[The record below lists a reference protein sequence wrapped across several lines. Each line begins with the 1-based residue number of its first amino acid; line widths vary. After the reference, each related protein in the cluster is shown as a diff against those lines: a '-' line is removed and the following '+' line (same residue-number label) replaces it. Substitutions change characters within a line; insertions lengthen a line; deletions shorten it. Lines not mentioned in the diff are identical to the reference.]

1 MATTGAGTGPTVDR
15 REVRR
20 TSLVSL
26 LGSTIEWYDFFI
38 YGTAAALVLNTA
50 FFPNADPFLGTLA
63 AFSSFAV
70 GFIARPVGGI
80 IWGHFG
86 DRIGRK
92 KALVSALF
100 LMGASTTLVGLL
112 PSYATIGVAA
122 PILLFV
128 LRILQGLAVG
138 GQWGGA
144 VLIATEY
151 APPHRKGFYGSFPQL
166 GVPVAVILSNG
177 IFLGLEAGLGEEAFT
192 AWGWRV
198 PFLLSVLLIG
208 VALYAQLRLEDTPAF
223 KQIQQQG
230 DTQKRSPVL
239 EVLRS
244 HPKQVVLAAGSF
256 VAVNGGF
263 YLYII
268 YALSYGTKVLK
279 LPEST
284 MLIGIL
290 GSSAVNLALI
300 PAFALLSDR
309 IGRRPVYLAGAI
321 GTVLVAFPVFWLI
334 DTRSTFM
341 IFLGLLHRGDRE
353 LRDVRPAGGVLRR
366 AVQRR
371 GALLGGVAGLP
382 DRRGARRR
390 SRPARRGRALP
401 GHRHLGVDVAVPAG
415 HGTRHDGVGMAAARD
430 APSAGPVRCRARA
443 GCGGGARVRRLIR
456 RLILR
461 GWGPAR
467 RPRL

>member
-1 MATTGAGTGPTVDR
+1 MTATGSGAGSGAGSGVDR

-20 TSLVSL
+20 TSLVAL

-50 FFPNADPFLGTLA
+50 FFPSADPFLGTLA

-144 VLIATEY
+144 VLLATEN
-151 APPHRKGFYGSFPQL
+151 APPHRRGYYGSFPQL
-166 GVPVAVILSNG
+166 GVPIAVIVSNG
-177 IFLGLEAGLGEEAFT
+177 LFLGLEAGLGEEAFT
-192 AWGWRV
+192 SWGWRV

-223 KQIQQQG
+223 KQIQQHQG
-230 DTQKRSPVL
+230 AGKQRSPIL
-239 EVLRS
+239 QVLRS
-244 HPKQVVLAAGSF
+244 HPRQVLLAAGSF
-256 VAVNGGF
+256 IAVNGGF
-263 YLYII
+263 YIYIV
-268 YALSYGTKVLK
+268 YSLSYGTKVLD

-284 MLIGIL
+284 MLVGIL

-300 PAFALLSDR
+300 PLFALLSDR
-309 IGRRPVYLAGAI
+309 VGRRPVYLAGAI

-334 DTRSTFM
+334 DTRATFL
-341 IFLGLLHRGDRE
+341 IFLGLL
-353 LRDVRPAGGVLRR
+353 
-366 AVQRR
+366 
-371 GALLGGVAGLP
+371 LGGIANSAMYGPQAALFAELFSAEVRYSGASLGYQIGAVLGGGLAP
-382 DRRGARRR
+382 LIAASLFEATGTSASTSWYLLAMGVVTAVSAWLLHETHRPGAR
-390 SRPARRGRALP
+390 SGSGQRPG
-401 GHRHLGVDVAVPAG
+401 D
-415 HGTRHDGVGMAAARD
+415 
-430 APSAGPVRCRARA
+430 
-443 GCGGGARVRRLIR
+443 
-456 RLILR
+456 
-461 GWGPAR
+461 
-467 RPRL
+467 

>member
-1 MATTGAGTGPTVDR
+1 MTTAPGAVDR

-50 FFPNADPFLGTLA
+50 FFPSADPFIGTLA

-92 KALVSALF
+92 KALVTALF
-100 LMGASTTLVGLL
+100 LMGGSTTLVGLL

-122 PILLFV
+122 PILLFL
-128 LRILQGLAVG
+128 LRILQGIAVG

-144 VLIATEY
+144 VLIATEN
-151 APPHRKGFYGSFPQL
+151 APPNRRGFYGSFPQL
-166 GVPVAVILSNG
+166 GVPIAVIVSNG
-177 IFLGLEAGLGEEAFT
+177 IFLGLETGLGEEAFLS
-192 AWGWRV
+192 WGWRV

-208 VALYAQLRLEDTPAF
+208 VAAYAQLRLEDTPAF
-223 KQIQQQG
+223 KRVQQEAE
-230 DTQKRSPVL
+230 TAPAAKRRSPIL

-244 HPKQVVLAAGSF
+244 HPKQILLAAGSF
-256 VAVNGGF
+256 IAVNGGF
-263 YLYII
+263 YIYII
-268 YALSYGTKVLK
+268 YALSYGTRVLD

-300 PAFALLSDR
+300 PLFALLSDR
-309 IGRRPVYLAGAI
+309 VGRRPVYLAGAI

-334 DTRSTFM
+334 DTRSTFL
-341 IFLGLLHRGDRE
+341 IFVGL
-353 LRDVRPAGGVLRR
+353 
-366 AVQRR
+366 
-371 GALLGGVAGLP
+371 LLGGIANSAMYGPQAALFAELFSAEVRYSGASLGYQIGAVLGGGLAP
-382 DRRGARRR
+382 
-390 SRPARRGRALP
+390 LI
-401 GHRHLGVDVAVPAG
+401 
-415 HGTRHDGVGMAAARD
+415 AAALYE
-430 APSAGPVRCRARA
+430 ATGTSASTSLYLLVMGVITAVCAWLLAETHRPMRA
-443 GCGGGARVRRLIR
+443 GEVPEAVES
-456 RLILR
+456 
-461 GWGPAR
+461 GPR
-467 RPRL
+467 

>member
-1 MATTGAGTGPTVDR
+1 MTATGSTGAESGAGVGR
-15 REVRR
+15 EEVRR

-50 FFPNADPFLGTLA
+50 FFPSVDPFVGTLA

-122 PILLFV
+122 PVLLFV

-151 APPHRKGFYGSFPQL
+151 APANRKGFYGSFPQL
-166 GVPVAVILSNG
+166 GVPIAVIVSNG
-177 IFLGLEAGLGEEAFT
+177 LFLALEAGLGEQAFES
-192 AWGWRV
+192 WGWRV
-198 PFLLSVLLIG
+198 PFLLSILLIG
-208 VALYAQLRLEDTPAF
+208 VALYAQLRLEETPAF
-223 KQIQQQG
+223 KEIAATEG
-230 DTQKRSPVL
+230 GRKKRSPIL

-244 HPKQVVLAAGSF
+244 HPKQVILAAGSF
-256 VAVNGGF
+256 IAVNGGF
-263 YLYII
+263 YVYIV

-284 MLIGIL
+284 MLVGIL

-300 PAFALLSDR
+300 PLFALLSDR
-309 IGRRPVYLAGAI
+309 VGRRPVYLAGAI
-321 GTVLVAFPVFWLI
+321 GTVLAAFPVFWLI
-334 DTRSTFM
+334 DTRSTFL
-341 IFLGLLHRGDRE
+341 IFLGLLIGGIANSAMYGPQAALFAE
-353 LRDVRPAGGVLRR
+353 LFSAEVRYSGASLGYQIG
-366 AVQRR
+366 AV
-371 GALLGGVAGLP
+371 LGGGLAP
-382 DRRGARRR
+382 LIAASLYEATGTSA
-390 SRPARRGRALP
+390 STSWYLLAM
-401 GHRHLGVDVAVPAG
+401 GVVTAI
-415 HGTRHDGVGMAAARD
+415 
-430 APSAGPVRCRARA
+430 SAW
-443 GCGGGARVRRLIR
+443 L
-456 RLILR
+456 LHETH
-461 GWGPAR
+461 
-467 RPRL
+467 RPREHV

>member
-1 MATTGAGTGPTVDR
+1 MSSDLGDGDDPGMTATGAESGAGVSR
-15 REVRR
+15 SEVRR

-50 FFPNADPFLGTLA
+50 FFPSVDPFIGTLA

-70 GFIARPVGGI
+70 GFIARPIGGI

-100 LMGASTTLVGLL
+100 VMGASTTLVGLL

-122 PILLFV
+122 PVLLFV

-151 APPHRKGFYGSFPQL
+151 APANRKGYYGSFPQL
-166 GVPVAVILSNG
+166 GVPIAVIVSNG
-177 IFLGLEAGLGEEAFT
+177 LFLGLEAGLGEEAFES
-192 AWGWRV
+192 WGWRV
-198 PFLLSVLLIG
+198 PFLLSILLIG
-208 VALYAQLRLEDTPAF
+208 VALYAQLRLEETPAF
-223 KQIQQQG
+223 KEIAQAEG
-230 DTQKRSPVL
+230 AEKKRSPII

-256 VAVNGGF
+256 IAVNGGF
-263 YLYII
+263 YIYIV
-268 YALSYGTKVLK
+268 YALSYGVKVLK

-284 MLIGIL
+284 MLVGIL

-300 PAFALLSDR
+300 PLFALLSDR
-309 IGRRPVYLAGAI
+309 VGRRPVYLAGAI
-321 GTVLVAFPVFWLI
+321 GTVLAAFPVFWLI
-334 DTRSTFM
+334 DTRSTFL
-341 IFLGLLHRGDRE
+341 IFLGLLIGGIANSAMYGPQAALFAE
-353 LRDVRPAGGVLRR
+353 LFSAEVRYSGASLGYQIG
-366 AVQRR
+366 AV
-371 GALLGGVAGLP
+371 LGGGLAP
-382 DRRGARRR
+382 LIAASLYEATGTSA
-390 SRPARRGRALP
+390 STSWYL
-401 GHRHLGVDVAVPAG
+401 LVMGVITAV
-415 HGTRHDGVGMAAARD
+415 
-430 APSAGPVRCRARA
+430 SAW
-443 GCGGGARVRRLIR
+443 L
-456 RLILR
+456 LHETH
-461 GWGPAR
+461 
-467 RPRL
+467 RPRERV

>member
-1 MATTGAGTGPTVDR
+1 MATTGTGASTALDR

-50 FFPNADPFLGTLA
+50 FFPGADPFIGTLA

-70 GFIARPVGGI
+70 GFLARPIGGI

-100 LMGASTTLVGLL
+100 VMGASTTLVGLL
-112 PSYATIGVAA
+112 PGYATIGVAA

-128 LRILQGLAVG
+128 LRVVQGLAVG

-151 APPHRKGFYGSFPQL
+151 APPNRRGFYGSFPQL
-166 GVPVAVILSNG
+166 GVPIAVIISNG
-177 IFLGLEAGLGEEAFT
+177 IFLGLEAGLGKEAFV

-230 DTQKRSPVL
+230 ATRRRSPII

-244 HPKQVVLAAGSF
+244 HPKQVALAAGSF
-256 VAVNGGF
+256 IAVNGGF
-263 YLYII
+263 YIFVVYV
-268 YALSYGTKVLK
+268 LSYGTKTLH

-300 PAFALLSDR
+300 PLFALLSDR

-321 GTVLVAFPVFWLI
+321 GTCVAAFPVFWLI
-334 DTRSTFM
+334 DTRSTFL
-341 IFLGLLHRGDRE
+341 IFLGLLVGGIANSAMYGPQAAFFAE
-353 LRDVRPAGGVLRR
+353 LFSAEVRYSGASLGYQIG
-366 AVQRR
+366 AV
-371 GALLGGVAGLP
+371 LGGGLAP
-382 DRRGARRR
+382 LIAVSLYEATGTSA
-390 SRPARRGRALP
+390 STSVYLLVMGLITAVSAYLLHETHRPRE
-401 GHRHLGVDVAVPAG
+401 HTV
-415 HGTRHDGVGMAAARD
+415 D
-430 APSAGPVRCRARA
+430 APAASTGVSDAAG
-443 GCGGGARVRRLIR
+443 
-456 RLILR
+456 
-461 GWGPAR
+461 
-467 RPRL
+467 

>member
-1 MATTGAGTGPTVDR
+1 MTEVGSEATIGR
-15 REVRR
+15 REVRK
-20 TSLVSL
+20 TSMVSL

-50 FFPNADPFLGTLA
+50 FFPNASPFVGTLA

-128 LRILQGLAVG
+128 LRIVQGLAVG

-151 APPHRKGFYGSFPQL
+151 APADRKGFYGSFPQL
-166 GVPVAVILSNG
+166 GVPIAVIISNG
-177 IFLGLEAGLGEEAFT
+177 IFLALEAGLDEEAFQT
-192 AWGWRV
+192 WGWRV

-223 KQIQQQG
+223 KRVQQHEG
-230 DTQKRSPVL
+230 GPKRRSPII

-244 HPKQVVLAAGSF
+244 HPRQILLAAGSF
-256 VAVNGGF
+256 IAVNGGF
-263 YLYII
+263 YIYIV
-268 YALSYGTKVLK
+268 YSLSYGTKVLG
-279 LPEST
+279 LPESV
-284 MLIGIL
+284 MLIGVL

-300 PAFALLSDR
+300 PLFALLSDR
-309 IGRRPVYLAGAI
+309 IGRRPVYLAGAL

-334 DTRSTFM
+334 DTKVTFL
-341 IFLGLLHRGDRE
+341 IFVGLLIGGAANSAMYGPQAAMFAE
-353 LRDVRPAGGVLRR
+353 MFSAEVRYSGASLGYQIGAVLGGGLAPLIAASLYQATGTSASISAYLLVMALITLVSAYLLAETYSPQRR
-366 AVQRR
+366 A
-371 GALLGGVAGLP
+371 
-382 DRRGARRR
+382 DRA
-390 SRPARRGRALP
+390 
-401 GHRHLGVDVAVPAG
+401 
-415 HGTRHDGVGMAAARD
+415 TAAAG
-430 APSAGPVRCRARA
+430 AGP
-443 GCGGGARVRRLIR
+443 GGEAQG
-456 RLILR
+456 
-461 GWGPAR
+461 
-467 RPRL
+467 

>member
-1 MATTGAGTGPTVDR
+1 MGR

-20 TSLVSL
+20 TSMVSL

-50 FFPNADPFLGTLA
+50 FFPSVDPFVGTLA

-70 GFIARPVGGI
+70 GFLARPIGGI

-122 PILLFV
+122 PVLLFV

-166 GVPVAVILSNG
+166 GVPIAVIVSNG
-177 IFLGLEAGLGEEAFT
+177 LFLALEAGLGEEAFES
-192 AWGWRV
+192 WGWRV
-198 PFLLSVLLIG
+198 PFLLSILLIG
-208 VALYAQLRLEDTPAF
+208 VALYAQLRLEETPAF
-223 KQIQQQG
+223 KEIAARDVSG
-230 DTQKRSPVL
+230 AEGAPKKRSPII

-244 HPKQVVLAAGSF
+244 HPKQVILAAGSF
-256 VAVNGGF
+256 IAVNGGF
-263 YLYII
+263 YIYIV
-268 YALSYGTKVLK
+268 YALSYGVKVLD

-284 MLIGIL
+284 MLVGIL

-300 PAFALLSDR
+300 PLFALLSDR
-309 IGRRPVYLAGAI
+309 VGRRPVYLAGAV
-321 GTVLVAFPVFWLI
+321 GTVVAAFPVFWLI
-334 DTRSTFM
+334 DTRSTFL
-341 IFLGLLHRGDRE
+341 IFLGLLIGGIANSAMYGPQAALFAE
-353 LRDVRPAGGVLRR
+353 LFSAEVRYSGASLGYQIG
-366 AVQRR
+366 AV
-371 GALLGGVAGLP
+371 LGGGLAP
-382 DRRGARRR
+382 LIAASLYEATGTSA
-390 SRPARRGRALP
+390 STSWYLLAMGVVTAVSAWLLHETHRPKEF
-401 GHRHLGVDVAVPAG
+401 V
-415 HGTRHDGVGMAAARD
+415 
-430 APSAGPVRCRARA
+430 
-443 GCGGGARVRRLIR
+443 
-456 RLILR
+456 
-461 GWGPAR
+461 
-467 RPRL
+467 

>member
-1 MATTGAGTGPTVDR
+1 MTATGAGAPVDR
-15 REVRR
+15 RAVRR
-20 TSLVSL
+20 TSLVGL

-50 FFPNADPFLGTLA
+50 FFPSVDPFIGTLA

-122 PILLFV
+122 PIMLFV
-128 LRILQGLAVG
+128 LRVLQGLAVG

-144 VLIATEY
+144 VLIATEH
-151 APPHRKGFYGSFPQL
+151 APPHRRGFYGSFPQL
-166 GVPVAVILSNG
+166 GVPIAVILANG
-177 IFLGLEAGLGEEAFT
+177 LFLALEAGLGEEAFES
-192 AWGWRV
+192 WGWRV

-208 VALYAQLRLEDTPAF
+208 VALYAQLRLEDTPEF
-223 KQIQQQG
+223 KAIQAR
-230 DTQKRSPVL
+230 DTGTKRSPII

-244 HPKQVVLAAGSF
+244 HPKQVFLAAGSF
-256 VAVNGGF
+256 IAVNGGF
-263 YLYII
+263 YIFI
-268 YALSYGTKVLK
+268 VYALSYGTKVLK
-279 LPEST
+279 LPETT

-300 PAFALLSDR
+300 PLFALLSDR

-321 GTVLVAFPVFWLI
+321 GTVLAAFPVFWLI
-334 DTRSTFM
+334 DTRSTFL
-341 IFLGLLHRGDRE
+341 IFLGLLIGGIANSAMYGPQAALFAE
-353 LRDVRPAGGVLRR
+353 LFSAEVRYSGASLGYQIG
-366 AVQRR
+366 AV
-371 GALLGGVAGLP
+371 LGGGLAP
-382 DRRGARRR
+382 LIAASLFEATGTSA
-390 SRPARRGRALP
+390 STSLYLLVMGLITAVCAYLLHETHRP
-401 GHRHLGVDVAVPAG
+401 
-415 HGTRHDGVGMAAARD
+415 
-430 APSAGPVRCRARA
+430 RA
-443 GCGGGARVRRLIR
+443 GVAEAPTGHA
-456 RLILR
+456 
-461 GWGPAR
+461 AE
-467 RPRL
+467 

>member
-1 MATTGAGTGPTVDR
+1 M
-15 REVRR
+15 RR

-50 FFPNADPFLGTLA
+50 FFPSVDPFIGTLA

-151 APPHRKGFYGSFPQL
+151 APPDRRGYYGSFPQL
-166 GVPVAVILSNG
+166 GVPIAVIVSNG
-177 IFLGLEAGLGEEAFT
+177 LFLALEAGLGEEAFES
-192 AWGWRV
+192 WGWRV

-223 KQIQQQG
+223 KEIQAQDAG
-230 DTQKRSPVL
+230 KKRSPII

-244 HPKQVVLAAGSF
+244 HPKQVLLAAGSF
-256 VAVNGGF
+256 IAVNGGF
-263 YLYII
+263 YVFIV

-279 LPEST
+279 LPETT
-284 MLIGIL
+284 MLVGIL

-300 PAFALLSDR
+300 PLFALLSDR

-321 GTVLVAFPVFWLI
+321 GTVLAAFPVFWLI
-334 DTRSTFM
+334 DTRSTFL
-341 IFLGLLHRGDRE
+341 IFLGLLIGGIANSAMYGPQAALFAE
-353 LRDVRPAGGVLRR
+353 LFSAEVRYSGASLGYQIG
-366 AVQRR
+366 AV
-371 GALLGGVAGLP
+371 LGGGLAPLIAASLYEATGTSASVSAYLLVMGVITAVCAYLLHETHKPRDRATVHERSATAG
-382 DRRGARRR
+382 D
-390 SRPARRGRALP
+390 
-401 GHRHLGVDVAVPAG
+401 
-415 HGTRHDGVGMAAARD
+415 
-430 APSAGPVRCRARA
+430 
-443 GCGGGARVRRLIR
+443 
-456 RLILR
+456 
-461 GWGPAR
+461 
-467 RPRL
+467 

>member
-1 MATTGAGTGPTVDR
+1 MTSVGANR
-15 REVRR
+15 SEVRR

-50 FFPNADPFLGTLA
+50 FFPSVDPFVGTLA

-70 GFIARPVGGI
+70 GFVARPIGGI

-122 PILLFV
+122 PVLLFV

-151 APPHRKGFYGSFPQL
+151 APADRKGFYGSFPQL
-166 GVPVAVILSNG
+166 GVPIAVILSNG
-177 IFLGLEAGLGEEAFT
+177 IFLGLEAGLGEEAFAT
-192 AWGWRV
+192 WGWRV

-223 KQIQQQG
+223 KEVAAQG
-230 DTQKRSPVL
+230 TRRSPII

-244 HPKQVVLAAGSF
+244 HPRQVLLAAGSF

-263 YLYII
+263 YIYIV
-268 YALSYGTKVLK
+268 YALSYGTKVLD

-300 PAFALLSDR
+300 PLFALLSDR
-309 IGRRPVYLAGAI
+309 VGRRPVYLAGAI

-334 DTRSTFM
+334 DTRSTFL
-341 IFLGLLHRGDRE
+341 IFLAL
-353 LRDVRPAGGVLRR
+353 
-366 AVQRR
+366 
-371 GALLGGVAGLP
+371 LLGGVANSAMYGPQAALFAELFTAEVRYSGASLGYQIGAVLGGGLAP
-382 DRRGARRR
+382 LVAVALYEATGTSA
-390 SRPARRGRALP
+390 SVSLYLLAMGVVTAVSAWLLHETHRPA
-401 GHRHLGVDVAVPAG
+401 
-415 HGTRHDGVGMAAARD
+415 T
-430 APSAGPVRCRARA
+430 SE
-443 GCGGGARVRRLIR
+443 
-456 RLILR
+456 
-461 GWGPAR
+461 
-467 RPRL
+467 

>member
-1 MATTGAGTGPTVDR
+1 MAATAAGTGRTADDR

-20 TSLVSL
+20 TSMVSL

-50 FFPNADPFLGTLA
+50 FFPNADPFVGTLA

-70 GFIARPVGGI
+70 GFIARPIGGI

-112 PSYATIGVAA
+112 PGYATIGVAA
-122 PILLFV
+122 PVLLFA
-128 LRILQGLAVG
+128 LRVLQGIAVG

-151 APPHRKGFYGSFPQL
+151 APRHRKGYYGSFPQL
-166 GVPVAVILSNG
+166 GVPIAVIVSNG
-177 IFLGLEAGLGEEAFT
+177 LFLALEAGLGQEAFL

-208 VALYAQLRLEDTPAF
+208 VALYAQLRLEDTPVF
-223 KQIQQQG
+223 KQVAAQTG
-230 DTQKRSPVL
+230 ARHRSPVF

-244 HPKQVVLAAGSF
+244 HPKQVLLAAGSF
-256 VAVNGGF
+256 IAVNGGF
-263 YLYII
+263 YVFVV
-268 YALSYGTKVLK
+268 YALSYGTKALH

-300 PAFALLSDR
+300 PLFALLSDR

-321 GTVLVAFPVFWLI
+321 GTVVAAFPVFWLI
-334 DTRSTFM
+334 DTRSTFL
-341 IFLGLLHRGDRE
+341 IFLGLLVGGIANSAMYGPQAALFAE
-353 LRDVRPAGGVLRR
+353 LFSAEVRYSGASLGYQIG
-366 AVQRR
+366 AV
-371 GALLGGVAGLP
+371 LGGGLAPLIAASLYRATGTSASTSLYLLVMGLITAVCAWLLHETHRPEDRVAAAP
-382 DRRGARRR
+382 DRGSEAPD
-390 SRPARRGRALP
+390 PAR
-401 GHRHLGVDVAVPAG
+401 
-415 HGTRHDGVGMAAARD
+415 
-430 APSAGPVRCRARA
+430 
-443 GCGGGARVRRLIR
+443 
-456 RLILR
+456 
-461 GWGPAR
+461 
-467 RPRL
+467 

>member
-1 MATTGAGTGPTVDR
+1 MATTAAGTGPAADDR

-70 GFIARPVGGI
+70 GFIARPIGGI

-112 PSYATIGVAA
+112 PGYATIGVAA
-122 PILLFV
+122 PVLLFA
-128 LRILQGLAVG
+128 LRVLQGIAVG

-151 APPHRKGFYGSFPQL
+151 APRHRKGYYGSFPQL
-166 GVPVAVILSNG
+166 GVPIAVILSNG
-177 IFLGLEAGLGEEAFT
+177 LFLALEAGLGQEAFL

-208 VALYAQLRLEDTPAF
+208 VALYAQLRLEDTPVF
-223 KQIQQQG
+223 KQVAAQAGAQR
-230 DTQKRSPVL
+230 RSPVL

-244 HPKQVVLAAGSF
+244 HPKQVLLAAGSF
-256 VAVNGGF
+256 IAVNGGF
-263 YLYII
+263 YLFVV
-268 YALSYGTKVLK
+268 YALSYGTKTLH
-279 LPEST
+279 LSETT

-300 PAFALLSDR
+300 PLFALLSDR

-321 GTVLVAFPVFWLI
+321 GTVVAAFPVFWLI
-334 DTRSTFM
+334 DTRSTFL
-341 IFLGLLHRGDRE
+341 IFLGLLIGGIANSAMYGPQAALFAE
-353 LRDVRPAGGVLRR
+353 LFSAEVRYSGASLGYQIG
-366 AVQRR
+366 AV
-371 GALLGGVAGLP
+371 LGGGLAPLIAASLYQATGTSASTSLYLLVMGVITAVCAWLLHETHRPEDRVAAVP
-382 DRRGARRR
+382 DRGSEAADSAR
-390 SRPARRGRALP
+390 
-401 GHRHLGVDVAVPAG
+401 
-415 HGTRHDGVGMAAARD
+415 
-430 APSAGPVRCRARA
+430 
-443 GCGGGARVRRLIR
+443 
-456 RLILR
+456 
-461 GWGPAR
+461 
-467 RPRL
+467 

>member
-1 MATTGAGTGPTVDR
+1 MTRTGAGTDGAAGLDR

-50 FFPNADPFLGTLA
+50 FFPSADPFVGTLA

-70 GFIARPVGGI
+70 GFIARPVGGV

-86 DRIGRK
+86 DRVGRK

-122 PILLFV
+122 PVLLFV
-128 LRILQGLAVG
+128 LRIVQGLAVG

-151 APPHRKGFYGSFPQL
+151 APAHRKGWYGSFPQL
-166 GVPVAVILSNG
+166 GVPIAVIVSNG

-192 AWGWRV
+192 SWGWRV

-223 KQIQQQG
+223 RQVQQRTGAQR
-230 DTQKRSPVL
+230 RSPVI

-244 HPKQVVLAAGSF
+244 HPKQVLLAAGSF
-256 VAVNGGF
+256 IAVNGGF
-263 YLYII
+263 YI
-268 YALSYGTKVLK
+268 YVVYVLSYGAKALH
-279 LPEST
+279 LPESVL
-284 MLIGIL
+284 LIGIL
-290 GSSAVNLALI
+290 GSSAVNLAAI
-300 PAFALLSDR
+300 PLFALLSDR
-309 IGRRPVYLAGAI
+309 IGRRPVYIAGAI

-334 DTRSTFM
+334 DTRSTFL
-341 IFLGLLHRGDRE
+341 IFLGLL
-353 LRDVRPAGGVLRR
+353 
-366 AVQRR
+366 
-371 GALLGGVAGLP
+371 LGGVANSAMYGPQAAFFAELFSAEV
-382 DRRGARRR
+382 RYSGA
-390 SRPARRGRALP
+390 S
-401 GHRHLGVDVAVPAG
+401 LGYQIGAVL
-415 HGTRHDGVGMAAARD
+415 
-430 APSAGPVRCRARA
+430 
-443 GCGGGARVRRLIR
+443 GGGLAPLIAASLYR
-456 RLILR
+456 ATGTSASTSLYLLAMGVVTAVCAWLLHETHRPHDR
-461 GWGPAR
+461 APAPEAATGAPDPGR
-467 RPRL
+467 

>member
-1 MATTGAGTGPTVDR
+1 MATTAGTGATADDR

-20 TSLVSL
+20 TSMVSL

-50 FFPNADPFLGTLA
+50 FFPNADPFVGTLA

-70 GFIARPVGGI
+70 GFIARPIGGI

-128 LRILQGLAVG
+128 LRIVQGLAVG

-166 GVPVAVILSNG
+166 GVPIAVIISNG
-177 IFLGLEAGLGEEAFT
+177 IFLALEAGLGDEAFL

-208 VALYAQLRLEDTPAF
+208 VAVYTQLRLEDTPAF
-223 KQIQQQG
+223 KQVAAQTGAQR
-230 DTQKRSPVL
+230 RSPVL

-244 HPKQVVLAAGSF
+244 HPKQVLLAAGSF
-256 VAVNGGF
+256 IAVNGGF
-263 YLYII
+263 YVFVV
-268 YALSYGTKVLK
+268 YALSYGTKALH
-279 LPEST
+279 LPQSV

-300 PAFALLSDR
+300 PLFALLSDR
-309 IGRRPVYLAGAI
+309 IGRRPVYLAGAV
-321 GTVLVAFPVFWLI
+321 GTVVAAFPVFWLI
-334 DTRSTFM
+334 DTRSTFL
-341 IFLGLLHRGDRE
+341 IFLGLLVGGIANSAMYGPQAALFAE
-353 LRDVRPAGGVLRR
+353 LFSAEVRYSGASLGYQIG
-366 AVQRR
+366 AV
-371 GALLGGVAGLP
+371 LGGGLAPLIAASLYEATGTSASTSLYLLAMGVVTTVSAWLLHETHRPEDRVAAVSGGGSETP
-382 DRRGARRR
+382 D
-390 SRPARRGRALP
+390 PAR
-401 GHRHLGVDVAVPAG
+401 
-415 HGTRHDGVGMAAARD
+415 
-430 APSAGPVRCRARA
+430 
-443 GCGGGARVRRLIR
+443 
-456 RLILR
+456 
-461 GWGPAR
+461 
-467 RPRL
+467 

>member
-1 MATTGAGTGPTVDR
+1 MTATGSTGAESGAGVGR
-15 REVRR
+15 EEVRR

-50 FFPNADPFLGTLA
+50 FFPSVDPFVGTLA

-122 PILLFV
+122 PVLLFV

-151 APPHRKGFYGSFPQL
+151 APANRKGFYGSFPQL
-166 GVPVAVILSNG
+166 GVPIAVIVSNG
-177 IFLGLEAGLGEEAFT
+177 LFLALEAGLGEQAFES
-192 AWGWRV
+192 WGWRV
-198 PFLLSVLLIG
+198 PFLLSILLIG
-208 VALYAQLRLEDTPAF
+208 VALYAQLRLEETPAF
-223 KQIQQQG
+223 KEIAATEGGQK
-230 DTQKRSPVL
+230 KRSPIL

-244 HPKQVVLAAGSF
+244 HPKQVILAAGSF
-256 VAVNGGF
+256 IAVNGGF
-263 YLYII
+263 YVYIV

-284 MLIGIL
+284 MLVGIL

-300 PAFALLSDR
+300 PLFALLSDR
-309 IGRRPVYLAGAI
+309 VGRRPVYLAGAI
-321 GTVLVAFPVFWLI
+321 GTVLAAFPVFWLI
-334 DTRSTFM
+334 DTRSTFL
-341 IFLGLLHRGDRE
+341 IFLGLLIGGIANSAMYGPQAALFAE
-353 LRDVRPAGGVLRR
+353 LFSAEVRYSGASLGYQIG
-366 AVQRR
+366 AV
-371 GALLGGVAGLP
+371 LGGGLAP
-382 DRRGARRR
+382 LIAASLYEATGTSA
-390 SRPARRGRALP
+390 STSWYLLAM
-401 GHRHLGVDVAVPAG
+401 GVVTAI
-415 HGTRHDGVGMAAARD
+415 
-430 APSAGPVRCRARA
+430 SAW
-443 GCGGGARVRRLIR
+443 L
-456 RLILR
+456 LHETH
-461 GWGPAR
+461 
-467 RPRL
+467 RPREHV

>member
-1 MATTGAGTGPTVDR
+1 MTGVGADR
-15 REVRR
+15 SEVRR

-50 FFPNADPFLGTLA
+50 FFPSVDPFVGTLA

-151 APPHRKGFYGSFPQL
+151 APPDRKGFYGSFPQL

-177 IFLGLEAGLGEEAFT
+177 IFLALEAGLGEEAFES
-192 AWGWRV
+192 WGWRV

-223 KQIQQQG
+223 KEIAAKDAG
-230 DTQKRSPVL
+230 KKRSPII

-244 HPKQVVLAAGSF
+244 HPRQVLLAAGSF
-256 VAVNGGF
+256 IAVNGGF
-263 YLYII
+263 YVYIV

-309 IGRRPVYLAGAI
+309 VGRRPVYLAGAI
-321 GTVLVAFPVFWLI
+321 GTILAAFPVFWLI
-334 DTRSTFM
+334 DTRSTFL
-341 IFLGLLHRGDRE
+341 IFLGLL
-353 LRDVRPAGGVLRR
+353 
-366 AVQRR
+366 
-371 GALLGGVAGLP
+371 LGGIANSAMYGPQAAFFAELFSAEVRYSGASLGYQIGAVLGGGLAP
-382 DRRGARRR
+382 
-390 SRPARRGRALP
+390 LI
-401 GHRHLGVDVAVPAG
+401 
-415 HGTRHDGVGMAAARD
+415 AAALYQATGTSASVSLYLLAMGVITAVSAWLLHETHKPRD
-430 APSAGPVRCRARA
+430 
-443 GCGGGARVRRLIR
+443 RVTT
-456 RLILR
+456 
-461 GWGPAR
+461 
-467 RPRL
+467 

>member
-1 MATTGAGTGPTVDR
+1 MATAETGSSAGATAVDR

-50 FFPNADPFLGTLA
+50 FFPSVDPFVGTLA

-70 GFIARPVGGI
+70 GFIARPIGGI
-80 IWGHFG
+80 IWGHYG

-100 LMGASTTLVGLL
+100 LMGGSTTLVGLL

-122 PILLFV
+122 PVLLFV
-128 LRILQGLAVG
+128 LRIVQGIAVG

-151 APPHRKGFYGSFPQL
+151 APANRKGFYGSFPQL
-166 GVPVAVILSNG
+166 GVPIAVIVSNG

-192 AWGWRV
+192 SWGWRV

-223 KQIQQQG
+223 KQVQQQSAG
-230 DTQKRSPVL
+230 TRRSPVI

-244 HPKQVVLAAGSF
+244 HPKQVLLAAGSF

-263 YLYII
+263 YI
-268 YALSYGTKVLK
+268 YVVYVLSYGARALQ

-284 MLIGIL
+284 LLVGIL

-300 PAFALLSDR
+300 PLFALLSDR
-309 IGRRPVYLAGAI
+309 VGRRPVYLAGAI

-334 DTRSTFM
+334 DTRSTFL
-341 IFLGLLHRGDRE
+341 IFLGLL
-353 LRDVRPAGGVLRR
+353 
-366 AVQRR
+366 
-371 GALLGGVAGLP
+371 LGGIANSAMYGPQAALFAELFSAEV
-382 DRRGARRR
+382 RYSGA
-390 SRPARRGRALP
+390 S
-401 GHRHLGVDVAVPAG
+401 LGYQIGAVL
-415 HGTRHDGVGMAAARD
+415 
-430 APSAGPVRCRARA
+430 
-443 GCGGGARVRRLIR
+443 GGGLAPLIAAS
-456 RLILR
+456 LYQATGTSASTSLYLLAM
-461 GWGPAR
+461 GVVTAVSAWLLHETH
-467 RPRL
+467 RPTEVS

>member
-1 MATTGAGTGPTVDR
+1 MATTRAGTDGAEAVLDR

-50 FFPNADPFLGTLA
+50 FFPTADPFVGTLA

-80 IWGHFG
+80 IWGHYG

-122 PILLFV
+122 PVLLFV
-128 LRILQGLAVG
+128 LRIVQGLAVG

-151 APPHRKGFYGSFPQL
+151 APPHRKGWYGSFPQL
-166 GVPVAVILSNG
+166 GVPIAVIVSNG

-192 AWGWRV
+192 SWGWRV

-223 KQIQQQG
+223 RQVQAQAG
-230 DTQKRSPVL
+230 ARRRSPVI

-244 HPKQVVLAAGSF
+244 HPKQVLLAAGSF
-256 VAVNGGF
+256 IAVNGGF
-263 YLYII
+263 YI
-268 YALSYGTKVLK
+268 YVVYVLSYGAKALH
-279 LPEST
+279 LPESVL
-284 MLIGIL
+284 LIGIL
-290 GSSAVNLALI
+290 GSSAVNLAAI
-300 PAFALLSDR
+300 PLFALLSDR
-309 IGRRPVYLAGAI
+309 VGRRPVYLAGAI
-321 GTVLVAFPVFWLI
+321 GTVVAAFPVFWLI
-334 DTRSTFM
+334 DTRSTFL
-341 IFLGLLHRGDRE
+341 IFLGLLI
-353 LRDVRPAGGVLRR
+353 
-366 AVQRR
+366 
-371 GALLGGVAGLP
+371 GGVANSAMYGPQAAFFAELFSAEVRYSGASLGYQIGAVLGGGLAP
-382 DRRGARRR
+382 LIAASLYQATGTSASTSAYLLVMGVVTAVCAWLLHETHRGAR
-390 SRPARRGRALP
+390 AREQEVSP
-401 GHRHLGVDVAVPAG
+401 
-415 HGTRHDGVGMAAARD
+415 
-430 APSAGPVRCRARA
+430 
-443 GCGGGARVRRLIR
+443 
-456 RLILR
+456 
-461 GWGPAR
+461 
-467 RPRL
+467 

>member
-1 MATTGAGTGPTVDR
+1 MTATGATGAESGAGVDR
-15 REVRR
+15 SEVRR

-50 FFPNADPFLGTLA
+50 FFPSVDPFVGTLA

-70 GFIARPVGGI
+70 GFIARPIGGI

-122 PILLFV
+122 PVLLFV

-151 APPHRKGFYGSFPQL
+151 APANRKGYYGSFPQL
-166 GVPVAVILSNG
+166 GVPIAVIISNG
-177 IFLGLEAGLGEEAFT
+177 LFLALEAGLGEEAFES
-192 AWGWRV
+192 WGWRV

-208 VALYAQLRLEDTPAF
+208 VALYAQLRLEETPAF
-223 KQIQQQG
+223 KEIAQAEGGQK
-230 DTQKRSPVL
+230 KRSPII

-256 VAVNGGF
+256 IAVNGGF
-263 YLYII
+263 YIYIV

-284 MLIGIL
+284 MLVGIL

-300 PAFALLSDR
+300 PLFALLSDR

-321 GTVLVAFPVFWLI
+321 GTVLAAFPVFWLI
-334 DTRSTFM
+334 DTRSTFL
-341 IFLGLLHRGDRE
+341 IFLGLLIGGIANSAMYGPQAALFAE
-353 LRDVRPAGGVLRR
+353 LFSAEVRYSGASLGYQIG
-366 AVQRR
+366 AV
-371 GALLGGVAGLP
+371 LGGGLAP
-382 DRRGARRR
+382 LIAASLYEATGTSA
-390 SRPARRGRALP
+390 STSWYLLAMGVVTAISAWLLHETHRPKEF
-401 GHRHLGVDVAVPAG
+401 V
-415 HGTRHDGVGMAAARD
+415 
-430 APSAGPVRCRARA
+430 
-443 GCGGGARVRRLIR
+443 
-456 RLILR
+456 
-461 GWGPAR
+461 
-467 RPRL
+467 

>member
-1 MATTGAGTGPTVDR
+1 MTATGVGRG
-15 REVRR
+15 EVRR

-50 FFPNADPFLGTLA
+50 FFPSVDPFIGTLA

-70 GFIARPVGGI
+70 GFIARPIGGI

-122 PILLFV
+122 PVLLFV

-151 APPHRKGFYGSFPQL
+151 APPDRKGFYGSFPQL
-166 GVPVAVILSNG
+166 GVPIAVILSNG
-177 IFLGLEAGLGEEAFT
+177 IFLGLEAGLGEEAFES
-192 AWGWRV
+192 WGWRV

-223 KQIQQQG
+223 KQVQAEG
-230 DTQKRSPVL
+230 GAKKRSPIL

-244 HPKQVVLAAGSF
+244 HPRQVLLAAGSF
-256 VAVNGGF
+256 IAVNGGF
-263 YLYII
+263 YIYIV
-268 YALSYGTKVLK
+268 YALSYGTKVLG

-284 MLIGIL
+284 MLVGIL

-300 PAFALLSDR
+300 PLFALLSDR
-309 IGRRPVYLAGAI
+309 VGRRPVYLAGAI

-334 DTRSTFM
+334 DTRSTFL
-341 IFLGLLHRGDRE
+341 IFLALLIGGIANSAMYGPQAALFAELFSAEVRYSGASLGYQIGAVLGGGLAPLIAVALYQATGTSASVSAYLLVMGLITAVCAWLLHE
-353 LRDVRPAGGVLRR
+353 THRP
-366 AVQRR
+366 
-371 GALLGGVAGLP
+371 
-382 DRRGARRR
+382 GARSGADSSDRATGATDP
-390 SRPARRGRALP
+390 RP
-401 GHRHLGVDVAVPAG
+401 
-415 HGTRHDGVGMAAARD
+415 
-430 APSAGPVRCRARA
+430 
-443 GCGGGARVRRLIR
+443 
-456 RLILR
+456 
-461 GWGPAR
+461 
-467 RPRL
+467 